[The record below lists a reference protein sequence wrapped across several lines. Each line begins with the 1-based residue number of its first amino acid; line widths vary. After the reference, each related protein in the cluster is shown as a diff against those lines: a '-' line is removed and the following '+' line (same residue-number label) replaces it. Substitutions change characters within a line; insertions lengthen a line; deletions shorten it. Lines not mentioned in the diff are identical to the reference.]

1 MTQALVKIQIS
12 PESVPS
18 TPSWFAEAAIV
29 AQVLAQTG
37 LLKTLEQRVR
47 FARARFGTYEVID
60 FVAMLIG
67 YALSGEATLLDFC
80 DRLAPFAE
88 AFMALF
94 GRKSLPHR
102 SPLSRFL
109 AAVPPCAVETLREIF
124 EEDVLARG
132 KHACPGG
139 LWDRG
144 GKPWLIVDVDGTKA
158 AARQRALPHGP
169 TLPQPRRRL
178 EQVTAKGYL
187 GRKRGEVV
195 RTRTTIL
202 QAHTHQ
208 WLGTFSGP
216 GNGDYRQELKRAA
229 DVVTSYAA
237 AILFP
242 TERMIVRLDGLYGN
256 AAPLL
261 DLLDWK
267 LGWITRGK
275 DYHLLDLP
283 QVLLAADDE
292 LRPRAR
298 TDHAAGEQLRPGDR
312 AGVRRVLHHAALRQ
326 AVAPVE
332 AEGESAEQDHHG
344 QADDDEGLRMIVA
357 SHPATS
363 TPAPVGTTRDEVVY
377 ELFFTTLPPSAFTCG
392 DVLSLYLHRGSF
404 ETVLADEDQEQDP
417 DRWVSHTPCGQEF
430 WQVISQWMW
439 NLRLE
444 LGQHLSPTEM
454 RLSEFAPAL
463 DAPSAPAVE
472 PAPTQTPP
480 AAVKYGPPQWAR
492 TSFTG
497 GFPGAA
503 FPLQSDGSLLCPANH
518 PLYPQERRA
527 ERNGSYRLLYAA
539 RIGDCRT
546 CSLRAQCQ
554 ESPSTTKPRRVSAVF
569 WPISSNQMVPSAPLF
584 EPKDALPKLPGLLPR
599 SPVLW
604 GDWPRCHIRRNWLK
618 VVRTE
623 TVELAMAAMP
633 TGEQTAVSRQHVISR
648 AQRAHWRLSWDERLA
663 RNARKAPAWP
673 LTVTLHGLPA
683 TFANTYGFALLAR
696 A

>member
-1 MTQALVKIQIS
+1 M
-12 PESVPS
+12 
-18 TPSWFAEAAIV
+18 
-29 AQVLAQTG
+29 G
-37 LLKTLEQRVR
+37 
-47 FARARFGTYEVID
+47 VID

-102 SPLSRFL
+102 STLSRFL

-178 EQVTAKGYL
+178 EQVTAKGSL

-202 QAHTHQ
+202 QAHTPQ

-283 QVLLAADDE
+283 QVQTRLKAPPDAIVTHPESGLTRTLFDCPDIPLA
-292 LRPRAR
+292 
-298 TDHAAGEQLRPGDR
+298 PG
-312 AGVRRVLHHAALRQ
+312 G
-326 AVAPVE
+326 PC
-332 AEGESAEQDHHG
+332 
-344 QADDDEGLRMIVA
+344 LRMIVA

-392 DVLSLYLHRGSF
+392 DVLSLAPPIVAHSKPSWLTKIRN
-404 ETVLADEDQEQDP
+404 
-417 DRWVSHTPCGQEF
+417 RTPIVGF
-430 WQVISQWMW
+430 LI
-439 NLRLE
+439 RLV
-444 LGQHLSPTEM
+444 G
-454 RLSEFAPAL
+454 
-463 DAPSAPAVE
+463 
-472 PAPTQTPP
+472 
-480 AAVKYGPPQWAR
+480 
-492 TSFTG
+492 
-497 GFPGAA
+497 
-503 FPLQSDGSLLCPANH
+503 
-518 PLYPQERRA
+518 
-527 ERNGSYRLLYAA
+527 RNSGR
-539 RIGDCRT
+539 
-546 CSLRAQCQ
+546 
-554 ESPSTTKPRRVSAVF
+554 
-569 WPISSNQMVPSAPLF
+569 
-584 EPKDALPKLPGLLPR
+584 
-599 SPVLW
+599 
-604 GDWPRCHIRRNWLK
+604 
-618 VVRTE
+618 
-623 TVELAMAAMP
+623 
-633 TGEQTAVSRQHVISR
+633 
-648 AQRAHWRLSWDERLA
+648 
-663 RNARKAPAWP
+663 
-673 LTVTLHGLPA
+673 
-683 TFANTYGFALLAR
+683 
-696 A
+696 

>member
-102 SPLSRFL
+102 STLSRFL

-195 RTRTTIL
+195 RTRTTIV

-229 DVVTSYAA
+229 DGVASYAA

-283 QVLLAADDE
+283 QVQTRLKAPPDAIVTHPESGLTRTLFDCPDIPLA
-292 LRPRAR
+292 
-298 TDHAAGEQLRPGDR
+298 PG
-312 AGVRRVLHHAALRQ
+312 G
-326 AVAPVE
+326 PC
-332 AEGESAEQDHHG
+332 
-344 QADDDEGLRMIVA
+344 LRMIVA

-444 LGQHLSPTEM
+444 LGQHLSPTAM
-454 RLSEFAPAL
+454 RITEFAPAHV
-463 DAPSAPAVE
+463 PE
-472 PAPTQTPP
+472 PAPQASP
-480 AAVKYGPPQWAR
+480 APQARPAEPVLYGPAQWAR
-492 TSFTG
+492 PSFTG
-497 GFPGAA
+497 GFPGSA
-503 FPLQSDGSLLCPANH
+503 FTPQSDGTLLCPANH
-518 PLYPQERRA
+518 PLYPQERRP
-527 ERNGSYRLLYAA
+527 ERDGSYRVLYAA

-546 CSLRAQCQ
+546 CAMRSACQ
-554 ESPSTTKPRRVSAVF
+554 ESRDTRKPRRVSAVF
-569 WPISSNQMVPSAPLF
+569 WPATATPAGSSAPVPAVA
-584 EPKDALPKLPGLLPR
+584 EAPPKTPELIPR
-599 SPVLW
+599 FPVLW
-604 GDWPRCHIRRNWLK
+604 EDWPRCQLRRRWINLM
-618 VVRTE
+618 RSQ
-623 TVELAMAAMP
+623 TVSLTRGAAP
-633 TGEQTAVSRQHVISR
+633 TAEHTGAIPPPLITR
-648 AQRAHWRLSWDERLA
+648 AERAHWRFTWDQRLA
-663 RNARKAPAWP
+663 RNARPTTAPP
-673 LTVTLHGLPA
+673 LTLTIHGLPA
-683 TFANTYGFALLAR
+683 TFAHVYGFGLLTAEKGGTN
-696 A
+696 AA

>member
-283 QVLLAADDE
+283 QVQTRLKAPPDAIVTHPESGLTRTLFDCPDIPLA
-292 LRPRAR
+292 
-298 TDHAAGEQLRPGDR
+298 PG
-312 AGVRRVLHHAALRQ
+312 G
-326 AVAPVE
+326 PC
-332 AEGESAEQDHHG
+332 
-344 QADDDEGLRMIVA
+344 LRMIVA

-604 GDWPRCHIRRNWLK
+604 GDWPRCHIRRTWLK

>member
-1 MTQALVKIQIS
+1 MKQSLVKIQIS

-18 TPSWFAEAAIV
+18 TPSWFAEVAIV

-37 LLKTLEQRVR
+37 LLKTLQERVR
-47 FARARFGTYEVID
+47 FARVRFGTYEVID

-67 YALSGEATLLDFC
+67 YALSGEPTLLDFC
-80 DRLAPFAE
+80 DRLAPFAD

-94 GRKSLPHR
+94 HRKSLPHR
-102 SPLSRFL
+102 STLSRFL
-109 AAVPPCAVETLREIF
+109 GAVPACALEALREIF
-124 EEDVLARG
+124 EEDVVARG

-139 LWDRG
+139 VWDRC

-158 AARQRALPHGP
+158 AARQRALPHVP
-169 TLPQPRRRL
+169 TLPEPTRRF

-216 GNGDYRQELKRAA
+216 GNGDYREELKRSA

-242 TERMIVRLDGLYGN
+242 TERVIVRLDGLYGN

-261 DLLDWK
+261 DLLAWK

-283 QVLLAADDE
+283 QVQTQLKAPPDAIVTHPESGLTRTLFDCPGIPLA
-292 LRPRAR
+292 
-298 TDHAAGEQLRPGDR
+298 PG
-312 AGVRRVLHHAALRQ
+312 G
-326 AVAPVE
+326 PC
-332 AEGESAEQDHHG
+332 
-344 QADDDEGLRMIVA
+344 LRMIVA

-363 TPAPVGTTRDEVVY
+363 TPAPIGTTRDEVVY
-377 ELFFTTLPPSAFTCG
+377 ELFFTTLPQSAFTCG

-404 ETVLADEDQEQDP
+404 ETVLADEDHEQDP
-417 DRWVSHTPCGQEF
+417 DRWVSHTPAGQEF
-430 WQVISQWMW
+430 WQILSQWMW

-444 LGQHLSPTEM
+444 LGAHLSPTQM
-454 RLSEFAPAL
+454 RFTEFAPAL
-463 DAPSAPAVE
+463 EASPVPALM
-472 PAPTQTPP
+472 PAPTETPP
-480 AAVKYGPPQWAR
+480 APVKYGPPQWAR
-492 TSFTG
+492 PSFTA

-503 FPLQSDGSLLCPANH
+503 FTLQPDGTLRCPANH

-527 ERNGSYRLLYAA
+527 ERDGSYRLLYAA
-539 RIGDCRT
+539 RIGDCRA
-546 CSLRAQCQ
+546 CPLRAQCQ
-554 ESPSTTKPRRVSAVF
+554 ESLSTTKPRRVSAVF
-569 WPISSNQMVPSAPLF
+569 WPVTAHQALASPPVLATPQPPPTSSELAPH
-584 EPKDALPKLPGLLPR
+584 

-604 GDWPRCHIRRNWLK
+604 GDWPRSQLRRRWMK
-618 VVRTE
+618 VTRSEMVLLTMGAPPTE
-623 TVELAMAAMP
+623 DH
-633 TGEQTAVSRQHVISR
+633 TGATDKQVITR
-648 AQRAHWRLSWDERLA
+648 AQRAHWRLSWQERFA
-663 RNARKAPAWP
+663 RNAHPSTAPA
-673 LTVTLHGLPA
+673 LEVTLHGLPA
-683 TFANTYGFALLAR
+683 TFAKVFGFGLVNVA
-696 A
+696 